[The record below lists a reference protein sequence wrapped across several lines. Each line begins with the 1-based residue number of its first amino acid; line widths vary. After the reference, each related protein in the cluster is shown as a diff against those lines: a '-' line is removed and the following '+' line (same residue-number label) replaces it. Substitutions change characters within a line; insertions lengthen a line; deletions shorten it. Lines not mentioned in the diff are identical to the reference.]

1 MSTVLPAR
9 VRAIEVSGGMMM
21 EFEVF
26 NEKYSKQIMSVQ
38 FTLRCNENDCECV
51 GVISIEK

>member
-1 MSTVLPAR
+1 
-9 VRAIEVSGGMMM
+9 MMM